1 MSASTPQDPASPP
14 AEPDTALSDD
24 DVVAVLA
31 RQHRRI
37 RALFA
42 ELFGED
48 GRDARHHCF
57 WELRTLL
64 VVHETAEQLVV
75 RPVSTP
81 LVPPDLAERRG
92 MEEKE
97 ATLLLADLE
106 DIDVGCEEFDA
117 RLAQLESIVLGHL
130 RAEEIEEF
138 APLVEHTSED
148 DRIRMG
154 RRVIAAERLAPTRPH
169 PGLSGSPP
177 RPLATLGPPAAI
189 IDRVRD
195 AVAEGRSGSPD

>member
-1 MSASTPQDPASPP
+1 MSASTPQGPGSP
-14 AEPDTALSDD
+14 TVRSDDGLATD
-24 DVVAVLA
+24 DVVSVLM

-48 GRDARHHCF
+48 GRDARHQCF

-64 VVHETAEQLVV
+64 VVHETAEQLVL

-92 MEEKE
+92 LEEKE
-97 ATLLLADLE
+97 ATMLLADLE
-106 DIDVGCEEFDA
+106 DIDVGCEEFDE
-117 RLAQLESIVLGHL
+117 RLAQLESIVLDHL
-130 RAEEIEEF
+130 RAEEVEEF
-138 APLVEHTSED
+138 APLAEHTSED
-148 DRIRMG
+148 DRLRMG
-154 RRVIAAERLAPTRPH
+154 RRVTAAERLAPTRPH
-169 PGLSGSPP
+169 PGLSGSTP
-177 RPLATLGPPAAI
+177 RQLALGPPAAI

-195 AVAEGRSGSPD
+195 AVTER